1 MSVLNEQKMDEFAR
15 AFNETDAG
23 ESVGVIPEEPVV
35 EQPAPE
41 VEQDVQTDHGVKDAD
56 VETVSSTEPE
66 EDKGHSV
73 PYGRFKS
80 VNDQRRQLQQ
90 EVESYRNRFAEVEQ
104 QLAQLRDTQTTPPP
118 QRHEVPQETN
128 EDDTAWLDSLL
139 DETPTEEAP
148 NPQWND
154 LHKRLEAFEVRQAEA
169 DLQSEIQRAQG
180 QYPSVPDEV
189 ILNAV
194 IADPEVNVMDV
205 ASQYNNFITS
215 IEEDAIA
222 KYVERTGN
230 RRAVAPRPKTTSG
243 GSTARSHARG
253 ADEKITLSNA
263 RDKLADAIKTGK
275 IQF

>member
-1 MSVLNEQKMDEFAR
+1 
-15 AFNETDAG
+15 
-23 ESVGVIPEEPVV
+23 VGVIPEEPVV

-41 VEQDVQTDHGVKDAD
+41 VEQDVQTEEVLDAN

-66 EDKGHSV
+66 EEGHSV

-104 QLAQLRDTQTTPPP
+104 QLAQLRDTQTAPPP
-118 QRHEVPQETN
+118 QRYEVPQEAN

-148 NPQWND
+148 NPQWTE
-154 LHKRLEAFEVRQAEA
+154 LSQRLEAFEVRQAEA
-169 DLQSEIQRAQG
+169 DLQSEIQQAQG

-189 ILNAV
+189 LLNAV
-194 IADPEVNVMDV
+194 IADPEVNVMDI
-205 ASQYNNFITS
+205 AAQYSTFIAS

>member
-1 MSVLNEQKMDEFAR
+1 MSVLNEEKMDAFAR
-15 AFNETDAG
+15 AFEETDTG
-23 ESVGVIPEEPVV
+23 DSVGVIPEEPVV
-35 EQPAPE
+35 EQPTPE
-41 VEQDVQTDHGVKDAD
+41 VEQDVQTDHDVLDAD

-66 EDKGHSV
+66 EEGHSV

-80 VNDQRRQLQQ
+80 VNDHRRQLQQ

-104 QLAQLRDTQTTPPP
+104 QLAQLRDTQTAPPP
-118 QRHEVPQETN
+118 QRDEVPQEAN

-139 DETPTEEAP
+139 SETPEEAP
-148 NPQWND
+148 NPQWTE
-154 LHKRLEAFEVRQAEA
+154 LSQRLEAFEVRQAEA

-180 QYPSVPDEV
+180 EYPSVPDEV
-189 ILNAV
+189 LLNAV
-194 IADPEVNVMDV
+194 IADPEVNVMDI
-205 ASQYNNFITS
+205 AAQYNTFIAS

>member
-1 MSVLNEQKMDEFAR
+1 MSVLDKENMDAFAQ
-15 AFNETDAG
+15 ALNDTGD
-23 ESVGVIPEEPVV
+23 SVGVIPEEPVV

-41 VEQDVQTDHGVKDAD
+41 VEQDVQTEEVLDAN

-66 EDKGHSV
+66 EEGHSV

-104 QLAQLRDTQTTPPP
+104 QLAQLRDTQTAPPP
-118 QRHEVPQETN
+118 QRYEVPQEAN

-148 NPQWND
+148 NPQWTE
-154 LHKRLEAFEVRQAEA
+154 LSQRLEAFEVRQAEA
-169 DLQSEIQRAQG
+169 DLQSEIQQAQG

-189 ILNAV
+189 LLNAV
-194 IADPEVNVMDV
+194 IADPEVNVMDI
-205 ASQYNNFITS
+205 AAQYSTFIAS